1 MDTFKNCIG
10 ASNESVMNVRVNNAE
25 KNALAQSKIMIE
37 KLKMDYANIQNEI
50 ENKLDLGMEQT
61 TDLGSSLKNL
71 NAESLLKDIYA
82 KADSLAVLARQIKI
96 RVSIHNVLFP
106 DNKMTALTKDE
117 LDFLVNC
124 FLDYRHFLTWNLNP
138 HISPRNHD
146 TI

>member
-37 KLKMDYANIQNEI
+37 KLKMDYANLQNEI

-71 NAESLLKDIYA
+71 NTESLLKDIYA

-117 LDFLVNC
+117 LDFLANC
-124 FLDYRHFLTWNLNP
+124 L
-138 HISPRNHD
+138 
-146 TI
+146 

>member
-10 ASNESVMNVRVNNAE
+10 ASNESVMNVRVNNAK

-37 KLKMDYANIQNEI
+37 KLKMDYANLQNEI

-61 TDLGSSLKNL
+61 TDLGASLKNL

-117 LDFLVNC
+117 LDFLANC
-124 FLDYRHFLTWNLNP
+124 L
-138 HISPRNHD
+138 
-146 TI
+146 

>member
-71 NAESLLKDIYA
+71 NTESLLKDIYA

-106 DNKMTALTKDE
+106 DNKMTALSKDE
-117 LDFLVNC
+117 LDFLANC
-124 FLDYRHFLTWNLNP
+124 L
-138 HISPRNHD
+138 
-146 TI
+146 

>member
-1 MDTFKNCIG
+1 
-10 ASNESVMNVRVNNAE
+10 
-25 KNALAQSKIMIE
+25 MIE

-117 LDFLVNC
+117 LDFLANC
-124 FLDYRHFLTWNLNP
+124 L
-138 HISPRNHD
+138 
-146 TI
+146 

>member
-106 DNKMTALTKDE
+106 DNKMTALSKDE
-117 LDFLVNC
+117 LDFLANC
-124 FLDYRHFLTWNLNP
+124 L
-138 HISPRNHD
+138 
-146 TI
+146 